1 MPRKRVDQFLAR
13 KVILLILLGA
23 MTALLAASIA
33 SKAEVSAQVTFEDAV
48 IMVLISLVLF
58 FLTGV
63 LWLYTAILIKDL
75 EEC

>member
-23 MTALLAASIA
+23 MTALLAAAIA
-33 SKAEVSAQVTFEDAV
+33 GKAQVTEQVTLEDAIV
-48 IMVLISLVLF
+48 MIMISLVLF
-58 FLTGV
+58 FITGV
-63 LWLYTAILIKDL
+63 CWLYTAILIKDL

>member
-1 MPRKRVDQFLAR
+1 MPRKRIDQFLAR
-13 KVILLILLGA
+13 KVVLLILLGA

-33 SKAEVSAQVTFEDAV
+33 SKAEVSAQITLEDAIV
-48 IMVLISLVLF
+48 MILISLVLF
-58 FLTGV
+58 FITGV